1 MAAIKLK
8 IYYVLLKVIY
18 GCECN
23 MLKTVSPMDLKL
35 DNCFHIIYRTDA
47 IDFWPSAKNKMT
59 DIQILKR
66 MFCLSMDILISCH
79 KDKGINIG
87 LIS

>member
-1 MAAIKLK
+1 
-8 IYYVLLKVIY
+8 
-18 GCECN
+18 

-35 DNCFHIIYRTDA
+35 DNCFHIIYRTHA

-66 MFCLSMDILISCH
+66 MLCLSMDILISYH